1 VRSISMRGR
10 RTGRIAVLRDGIGRG
25 ARTCVARGG
34 FSPSGCGGRDERCG
48 GGVFTEAGN
57 APARRCRADGACLGV
72 AAAAG
77 PGTEADGTD
86 GAPVGRVGV
95 KFIRVRAATGEGR
108 ETRAGGRGRGAGVGR
123 RRRASQAPPA
133 AAATARRTPPPRG
146 AKRGRRRNAEARP
159 TGRTEGIGSGAFREA
174 RSRSTSLRRLT
185 FGRSAGASAT
195 RADGGSRCRGRR
207 RARAR
212 VRPPPPPP
220 RRRRGA
226 LCARRR

>member
-1 VRSISMRGR
+1 MALRGR
-10 RTGRIAVLRDGIGRG
+10 RTGRIAVFRGRIGCG
-25 ARTCVARGG
+25 ARTGVVRGG
-34 FSPSGCGGRDERCG
+34 ATRASGWGGKDKCCGGSA
-48 GGVFTEAGN
+48 FAG
-57 APARRCRADGACLGV
+57 AGDVPARWWGTGGSCGKT
-72 AAAAG
+72 AATAGMETAAG
-77 PGTEADGTD
+77 GTV
-86 GAPVGRVGV
+86 GALPGRVGV

-108 ETRAGGRGRGAGVGR
+108 ETRADGRGRGAGVGR